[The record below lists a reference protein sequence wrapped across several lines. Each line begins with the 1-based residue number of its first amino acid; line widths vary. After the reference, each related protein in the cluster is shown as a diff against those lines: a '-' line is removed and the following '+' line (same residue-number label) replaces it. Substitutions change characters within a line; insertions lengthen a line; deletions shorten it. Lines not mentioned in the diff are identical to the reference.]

1 MGAQPSAGEELL
13 QIEEG
18 YQVQCQYK
26 VRHLTDVVARSTQ
39 LASCV
44 DSGSTNTQ
52 QVAFDTA
59 RVHHTAGSGGWPKV
73 NHQQV
78 YEQKLLKQT
87 WTFQI

>member
-1 MGAQPSAGEELL
+1 MP
-13 QIEEG
+13 
-18 YQVQCQYK
+18 
-26 VRHLTDVVARSTQ
+26 RSTQ
-39 LASCV
+39 LASCL

-78 YEQKLLKQT
+78 YEQKLLEQT
-87 WTFQI
+87 WTFQM

>member
-1 MGAQPSAGEELL
+1 MP
-13 QIEEG
+13 
-18 YQVQCQYK
+18 
-26 VRHLTDVVARSTQ
+26 RSTQ

-73 NHQQV
+73 NHQQIMHC
-78 YEQKLLKQT
+78 EQKLLNQT
-87 WTFQI
+87 IRCEQ